1 MPARRAD
8 SGASTNQTLTATVSH
23 LSMFL
28 SLESLSSMGRSPD
41 DWRRGPLHRQ
51 ETALISN
58 FASLVDGFVEKVNA
72 EWRLREPLPGEYVP
86 AFLAQQ
92 ATVDPQ
98 DLPDGYTDWRIAKHD
113 NSGRIEALQKRTLRI
128 FPPSFQY
135 FLMNYSFPLFD
146 CGPITFFANTG
157 ADVYW
162 ELDTKLFLDPNMSPH
177 LLRAGFLQI
186 GQWFIGH
193 YDPIC
198 FDCNSRTVEYRI
210 VQLDHEEILCNS
222 RVTLVKEIA
231 PSFPDLLRGLLGSD
245 LSRGW
250 PDRI

>member
-1 MPARRAD
+1 
-8 SGASTNQTLTATVSH
+8 
-23 LSMFL
+23 MFL
-28 SLESLSSMGRSPD
+28 SIESVY
-41 DWRRGPLHRQ
+41 RRWADRQTIGGAAPHRQ
-51 ETALISN
+51 ETALIIN

-113 NSGRIEALQKRTLRI
+113 NSERIEALQKRTLRI

-157 ADVYW
+157 TDVYW
-162 ELDTKLFLDPNMSPH
+162 ELETKLFLDPNMSPH

-198 FDCNSRTVEYRI
+198 FDGNSRTVEHRI